1 MVSKEAVDHSGR
13 GQCDELLKSKAAGPG
28 FDQLLTL
35 VSGPLK
41 LWALFS
47 IAGISMPLL
56 PILKDV
62 LKDEKKVRGS
72 GDCICWLVCFSTAR
86 QAVLIQLDFTGNV
99 FSTLR

>member
-1 MVSKEAVDHSGR
+1 VDNSGR
-13 GQCDELLKSKAAGPG
+13 GQWDELLKSKAAGPG

-56 PILKDV
+56 PILEDV
-62 LKDEKKVRGS
+62 LKDERKIWGS
-72 GDCICWLVCFSTAR
+72 GDCDSWLVCFSTAR
-86 QAVLIQLDFTGNV
+86 QAVLIQLGFTSNV
-99 FSTLR
+99 FVLANI